1 MKFVATVFVVLV
13 IATGAYALHPP
24 VESNNNQ
31 NQKSSSGGSTSTTT
45 VSITSVTPVETAPE
59 PSAITLALLGLVGT
73 FQLRRRSR

>member
-1 MKFVATVFVVLV
+1 MKFVATVFVVMV
-13 IATGAYALHPP
+13 MATGAYALHPP

-31 NQKSSSGGSTSTTT
+31 NQKSSGGSTSTT
-45 VSITSVTPVETAPE
+45 VSITSVTPVDTAPE

>member
-31 NQKSSSGGSTSTTT
+31 NQKSSGGSTSTT
-45 VSITSVTPVETAPE
+45 VSITSVTPVDTAPE

>member
-31 NQKSSSGGSTSTTT
+31 NQQGTGGSTSTTT
-45 VSITSVTPVETAPE
+45 VSITSVTPVDTAPE